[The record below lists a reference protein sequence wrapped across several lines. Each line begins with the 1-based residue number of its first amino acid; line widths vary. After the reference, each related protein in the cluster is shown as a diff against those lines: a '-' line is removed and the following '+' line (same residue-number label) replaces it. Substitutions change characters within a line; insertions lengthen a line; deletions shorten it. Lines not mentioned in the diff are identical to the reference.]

1 MKLGAHLSMKLPRLF
16 IQSMFGFKETLVAS
30 ETRIAS
36 TYIRGISEVISQISL
51 VTSKDNY

>member
-1 MKLGAHLSMKLPRLF
+1 VHEAPQVIHT
-16 IQSMFGFKETLVAS
+16 MFGFKKTLVAS

-36 TYIRGISEVISQISL
+36 TYIREISEVISQISL

>member
-1 MKLGAHLSMKLPRLF
+1 MKLGAHLSKKLPR
-16 IQSMFGFKETLVAS
+16 FGFKKTLVAS

-51 VTSKDNY
+51 VISKGNY